1 MHIIQK
7 KVALNRIYLY
17 KTVKNNDNSIKSV
30 NKISMTIKL
39 KI

>member
-7 KVALNRIYLY
+7 KVVLNRIYLF